1 MFSLFRKKKR
11 EKLLKGAQEY
21 VASKYQ
27 FSVRSEQ
34 YTIPQ
39 FSRETN
45 FRYSPS
51 QTQTKPV
58 EYKSAEAYNTSKPQ
72 FSLKEP
78 PKVKNNL
85 DNYSEKSVSAFM
97 KKLSG
102 SPAILE
108 IEQLDN
114 SIDMSFVDKMLEHIS
129 RKQLRDSAVYKAAQ
143 VDRRLFSKIVSDR
156 TYKPAKDTCIAF
168 ALALQLSLD
177 DVTDLLSRAGYTLSH
192 SSKRDVIIEYF
203 IREQIYNLDDINDVL
218 YRLGQKVLG
227 RF

>member
-11 EKLLKGAQEY
+11 EKLLQGAREY

-27 FSVRSEQ
+27 SSARSEQ

-39 FSRETN
+39 FSRDLN
-45 FRYSPS
+45 IQYSPS
-51 QTQTKPV
+51 QAQTKPI
-58 EYKSAEAYNTSKPQ
+58 EYKSAETYSTSKPQ

-78 PKVKNNL
+78 PKARNNL

-97 KKLSG
+97 KKLSA
-102 SPAILE
+102 SPAIPE
-108 IEQLDN
+108 IEQLDS
-114 SIDMSFVDKMLEHIS
+114 SIDRSFVDKMLEHIS
-129 RKQLRDSAVYKAAQ
+129 RKQLKDSVVYKAAQ

-203 IREQIYNLDDINDVL
+203 IREQVYNLDDINDVL